1 MEVGNLDQDGY
12 KVMIDSRVVFMLLTG
27 LLLAILVAIAVTT
40 MNGKR
45 KQKLEE
51 PKYRMLED
59 E

>member
-1 MEVGNLDQDGY
+1 
-12 KVMIDSRVVFMLLTG
+12 MIDARLFFLLLTA
-27 LLLAILVAIAVTT
+27 LLLAILTVIAVATLRK
-40 MNGKR
+40 NR